1 MMKRR
6 PVVVVLA
13 AGRGAR
19 FEGPGHKLEQTLG
32 PDAEPLLASTLRHA
46 IETRLRVMVVST
58 ESLAP
63 LVLNQ
68 VAACD
73 TVILPNHDSLMSGLG
88 KPRAVG
94 MGHSIAAGVSAAGD
108 ANGWLIVPGDMPL
121 LQPASILAVAAALEH
136 YPVAYAQ
143 YLGRRGHPVGFSAE
157 LYSELVELQGDEG
170 ARRLVARYPN
180 IAVDLDDP
188 GVLVD
193 IDNRADLARVRAQ
206 RRALLDNVAKG

>member
-19 FEGPGHKLEQTLG
+19 FEGPGHKLEQLLG
-32 PDAEPLLASTLRHA
+32 PGAEPLIASTLRHA
-46 IETRLRVMVVST
+46 IQTRLRVIVVST

-63 LVLNQ
+63 LVLNH

-73 TVILPNHDSLMSGLG
+73 TVIVPSPGTVPTRSL
-88 KPRAVG
+88 G
-94 MGHSIAAGVSAAGD
+94 MGDSIAAGVSASGD

-121 LQPASILAVAAALEH
+121 LQPETILAVASALEH

-170 ARRLVARYPN
+170 ARRLVARYPHT
-180 IAVDLDDP
+180 AVDVDDP
-188 GVLVD
+188 GVLID
-193 IDNRADLARVRAQ
+193 IDNRGDLARVRAQ
-206 RRALLDNVAKG
+206 QRALMEVGKG

>member
-13 AGRGAR
+13 AGKGAR
-19 FEGPGHKLEQTLG
+19 FEGPGHKLEQSLG
-32 PDAEPLLASTLRHA
+32 LSAEPLIASTLRHA
-46 IETRLRVMVVST
+46 IETQLRVVVVST

-63 LVLNQ
+63 LVLNH

-73 TVILPNHDSLMSGLG
+73 TVIVPSTSGNAPA
-88 KPRAVG
+88 KAFG
-94 MGHSIAAGVSAAGD
+94 MGHSIAAGVSASGD

-121 LQPASILAVAAALEH
+121 LRPESILAVAAALEQ

-143 YLGRRGHPVGFSAE
+143 YLGRRGHPVGFSTE

-180 IAVDLDDP
+180 TAVDVDDP
-188 GVLVD
+188 GVLID

-206 RRALLDNVAKG
+206 QRALMEVGKA

>member
-19 FEGPGHKLEQTLG
+19 FEGPGHKLEQLLG
-32 PDAEPLLASTLRHA
+32 PSAEPLIASTLRHA
-46 IETRLRVMVVST
+46 IETQLRVVVVST

-63 LVLNQ
+63 LVQNH

-73 TVILPNHDSLMSGLG
+73 TVIVPSTSGNG
-88 KPRAVG
+88 PAKVFG
-94 MGHSIAAGVSAAGD
+94 MGYSIAAGVSASGD

-121 LQPASILAVAAALEH
+121 LQPESILAVAAALEH

-143 YLGRRGHPVGFSAE
+143 YLGRRGHPVGFSTE

-170 ARRLVARYPN
+170 ARRLVARYPHA
-180 IAVDLDDP
+180 AVDVDDP
-188 GVLVD
+188 GVLID

-206 RRALLDNVAKG
+206 QRALLEVGKA

>member
-1 MMKRR
+1 MKRR

-19 FEGPGHKLEQTLG
+19 FEGPGHKLEQLLG
-32 PDAEPLLASTLRHA
+32 PGAESLLASTLRHA
-46 IETRLRVMVVST
+46 IETQLRVIVVST

-63 LVLNQ
+63 LVQNH

-73 TVILPNHDSLMSGLG
+73 TVIIPDASGIA
-88 KPRAVG
+88 PARAIG
-94 MGHSIAAGVSAAGD
+94 MGYSIAAGVSASGD

-121 LQPASILAVAAALEH
+121 LQPGSMLAVAAALEH

-143 YLGRRGHPVGFSAE
+143 YLGRRGHPVGFSTE

-170 ARRLVARYPN
+170 ARRLVARYPHT
-180 IAVDLDDP
+180 AVDVDDP
-188 GVLVD
+188 GVLID

-206 RRALLDNVAKG
+206 QRALIEVGKS

>member
-46 IETRLRVMVVST
+46 IETRLRVVVVST

-73 TVILPNHDSLMSGLG
+73 TVILPNPNGLG
-88 KPRAVG
+88 KPRAEG

-121 LQPASILAVAAALEH
+121 MQPSSVLAVAAALEH
-136 YPVAYAQ
+136 FPVAYAQ
-143 YLGRRGHPVGFSAE
+143 YLGRRGHPVGFNAE
-157 LYSELVELQGDEG
+157 LYSELVDLQGDEG
-170 ARRLVARYPN
+170 ARRLVARYPHV
-180 IAVDLDDP
+180 AVDVDDP

-206 RRALLDNVAKG
+206 RRAELDLGGG